1 MSDAQLL
8 SALFATPAVPRC
20 APIDVGVNT
29 RYQDTRL
36 KALSLFASRGFSAV
50 SMRDLAKHL
59 GIRPGSLYNHIESK
73 EALLFELIE
82 ELYEQLLHGA
92 RQVQRRAATPAERLH
107 GLLDAHLRLHTSMA
121 AYFRLAEYDSHCLA
135 GEQQAQIR
143 ELRARY
149 TQQLVE
155 SVERVTGQP
164 VGNSRRAALSG
175 ILALLNQLP
184 AWVEA
189 PEMSPTARHELLREM
204 VLSAL
209 RGALQATQDDAVLAD
224 ASMGLGNVQ

>member
-8 SALFATPAVPRC
+8 CALFATPA
-20 APIDVGVNT
+20 APQRPLINAGSNT

-36 KALSLFASRGFSAV
+36 KALSLFASRGFSTV

-73 EALLFELIE
+73 EVLLFELIE
-82 ELYEQLLHGA
+82 ELYEQLLHCA
-92 RQVQRRAATPAERLH
+92 RQVQRRATTPTERLH
-107 GLLDAHLRLHTSMA
+107 GLIDAHLQLHNSMG

-135 GEQQAQIR
+135 GEQQAHIR
-143 ELRARY
+143 ELRTRY
-149 TQQLVE
+149 AQQLEE
-155 SVERVTGQP
+155 SVERFTGQP
-164 VGNSRRAALSG
+164 LGNSRRAALSG

-184 AWVEA
+184 AWVET
-189 PEMSPTARHELLREM
+189 PEMNSTARHELLRDM

-209 RGALQATQDDAVLAD
+209 RSALRATQH
-224 ASMGLGNVQ
+224 